1 MDVILSYSYPDRY
14 GCYAILF
21 LLSIFLHKQNLYTTP
36 CIVPGSRGR
45 SEGTA
50 REDSEWTA
58 AREGAQNGLLLARTQ
73 KGLRLARVFEPSPR
87 CLCPFPLLL
96 HFECVRDSNAGAPHS
111 NTGGVQSARESIGVG
126 AIVKASTEICG
137 CFGYGTQRA
146 TH

>member
-21 LLSIFLHKQNLYTTP
+21 LLSIFLHKENLYTTP

-96 HFECVRDSNAGAPHS
+96 HFECVRVERSFRTPVHPIRMPALEAFKAPGS
-111 NTGGVQSARESIGVG
+111 QWASMLSTDFSA
-126 AIVKASTEICG
+126 
-137 CFGYGTQRA
+137 
-146 TH
+146 